1 MVSEH
6 VLSALCGAEI
16 LQLLA
21 GEAEPGDETRR
32 VEYLGDSRNVCVLG
46 CAFGSWICF
55 QLVLMW
61 LSFMEFVF
69 FWRHCEDFFCVVFDA
84 GQVFVLNVHRYLSSE
99 ILRFQETT
107 PKSPRVVFFFHGS
120 FNQGEV
126 LANEMQQRSTWKDSW
141 SWRSTLGWSGCPQF
155 WRKQTGYFFRRCA
168 KRVICESW
176 RFEIW
181 ARLRLVGLIRFEWSI
196 CFICFVF

>member
-69 FWRHCEDFFCVVFDA
+69 FWRHCEDFFLCSFWCWQGVCLECPPLLIIWNSSFSRNDTKISK
-84 GQVFVLNVHRYLSSE
+84 GCFFFPRFVLPGRSSCKRNAAKIYVE
-99 ILRFQETT
+99 GFLILKVDPWMVRMPPVLEETNG
-107 PKSPRVVFFFHGS
+107 R
-120 FNQGEV
+120 
-126 LANEMQQRSTWKDSW
+126 
-141 SWRSTLGWSGCPQF
+141 
-155 WRKQTGYFFRRCA
+155 FFRRCA

-181 ARLRLVGLIRFEWSI
+181 GMLRLVGLIRFWI
-196 CFICFVF
+196 IYVLYVF